1 MSVSEIERVVSPGDF
16 QRILLEEAERLLA
29 AAKLAKEVERGDGF
43 VRREAAVLIRHR
55 SHEELVQAIV
65 TSWAEAAR
73 AFPELKELYAET
85 TALAA
90 RTVAA
95 GTPQTLLQ
103 IYSELMRL
111 HGVGD
116 GSDQFDLR
124 PLERH
129 IALKATA
136 SGDEPGGI
144 PRDALESDR
153 ADQAFLAAVSNLLA
167 AARST
172 NRKLTRD
179 ETAAVG
185 ASYRLLDRGVQ
196 MPSAYRGIGVYGF
209 RSHQTNLSL
218 ANPGEGHLSVT
229 CAYADLLDGT
239 VVHIEH
245 IDRDGVDDR
254 EIVEPYRL
262 PAAVNAA
269 RVRLHAGTAA
279 PCTAYIGRP
288 IFENGVT
295 THGELPAY
303 MPAAFER
310 DLLKTVHAVAS
321 ACTAMFMNGVADCK
335 IAIERMSF
343 SQAIQFM
350 RAVAGNVVRD
360 PTRQYL
366 SAAFNINLPFWDDRP
381 GRGRAVADRSEI
393 AQLGIDLTVAGRFDK
408 VTWDGASNEIPSRP
422 IIEQIP
428 LSRWVEL
435 VHQAHERGLETYVS
449 AGMNSTHMPDC
460 VFTGVDGVG
469 IGTSLHFRHPV
480 TKAIGQLKPDAIRDV
495 LAARDRAAASPRGKG
510 AQLLARLD
518 RMFFEGTLP
527 MRLDEQRRA
536 LFAAIRDGQEDV
548 IVDLV
553 GKIQVPGEAAP
564 TAHPLFAQAK
574 RLLETSG
581 DQPIGV
587 ERMGEQH
594 WKARVSLAGRLL
606 EARDLEGLKE
616 ALA

>member
-1 MSVSEIERVVSPGDF
+1 MSVGEIERVLSPGDF
-16 QRILLEEAERLLA
+16 QRILLEEAGRLLA
-29 AAKLAKEVERGDGF
+29 AAKLEKEVERGDGF
-43 VRREAAVLIRHR
+43 VRREAAVLIRHL

-65 TSWAEAAR
+65 ASWAEAAL
-73 AFPELKELYAET
+73 AFPELKELYAQT

-90 RTVAA
+90 RAVAA
-95 GTPQTLLQ
+95 GTPEALLQ
-103 IYSELMRL
+103 IYSELMQL

-116 GSDQFDLR
+116 SGDQFDIR

-136 SGDEPGGI
+136 SGDEPDGI
-144 PRDALESDR
+144 PRDALVGDG
-153 ADQAFLAAVSNLLA
+153 ADQAFVAAVSNLLA
-167 AARST
+167 AARRK
-172 NRKLTRD
+172 NRRLTRD

-185 ASYRLLDRGVQ
+185 ASYRLIDRGVQ
-196 MPSAYRGIGVYGF
+196 LPSAYRGIGVYGF
-209 RSHQTNLSL
+209 RSHQTSLSL

-229 CAYADLLDGT
+229 CAHADLLQGT

-245 IDRDGVDDR
+245 IDRDGVDSR
-254 EIVEPYRL
+254 EVVEPYRL
-262 PAAVNAA
+262 PAAINAA

-295 THGELPAY
+295 TRGELPVY
-303 MPAAFER
+303 MPVAFDR
-310 DLLKTVHAVAS
+310 DLLKTAHTVAS
-321 ACTAMFMNGVADCK
+321 ACTAMFMNGIADCK

-366 SAAFNINLPFWDDRP
+366 SAAFNINLPFWDDRSGG
-381 GRGRAVADRSEI
+381 GRGVADRSEI

-408 VTWDGASNEIPSRP
+408 VTWDGASNEVPSRP

-449 AGMNSTHMPDC
+449 AGMSAAHMPDC

-480 TKAIGQLKPDAIRDV
+480 TKAIGQLKPDAIREV
-495 LAARDRAAASPRGKG
+495 LAGRDRAAASPRGKG

-536 LFAAIRDGQEDV
+536 LFVALRDGQEDV
-548 IVDLV
+548 IVDLL
-553 GKIQVPGEAAP
+553 GKIEVPGEAVP

-574 RLLETSG
+574 RLLETSD

-606 EARDLEGLKE
+606 EAGDLEGLKE